1 MYNTYNTI
9 CGENLPGIMCYTGQ
23 NNVRWFEK
31 RKFTQNMS
39 TAQGN
44 LMILD
49 MSFMYTDKVKENSG
63 NPIKITKKK
72 KN

>member
-1 MYNTYNTI
+1 
-9 CGENLPGIMCYTGQ
+9 
-23 NNVRWFEK
+23 
-31 RKFTQNMS
+31 MS

-44 LMILD
+44 LMILG

-72 KN
+72 K